1 MADLAASLNR
11 MSIAHRPPLRW
22 ALMLI
27 ASMLVVVGCSQFDY
41 QLRIANESDQ
51 VWLVRVS
58 VGGSYG
64 EEQFVR
70 RLQPGAE
77 GLALQWN
84 ETRTPTLEL
93 LREDCSIGHIRDCS
107 RWISVGSCRSWHQ
120 RDNRAL
126 PMERSLERPRYWDHR
141 RVWRNHNALTSGVWV
156 RPGRLYWV
164 LIGRS

>member
-93 LREDCSIGHIRDCS
+93 LREDCSIAGIFEIAADGS
-107 RWISVGSCRSWHQ
+107 ASVPAVPGISGTIEPYRWNDRWNV
-120 RDNRAL
+120 
-126 PMERSLERPRYWDHR
+126 
-141 RVWRNHNALTSGVWV
+141 
-156 RPGRLYWV
+156 PG
-164 LIGRS
+164 IGITVECGGTTTL